1 MNVKIAHATVMI
13 VTVNKGN
20 KRDRKQHKI
29 QTDVLKKG
37 ARQMAFE
44 YEIVKHIA
52 TLGEANDRTLEVNLV
67 SWNKRPAKVDIR
79 RWDKDHTFMGKGVAL
94 TDEEAKALL
103 EALKGRYE
111 V

>member
-1 MNVKIAHATVMI
+1 MQSAHASVTI

-20 KRDRKQHKI
+20 KRDSEQDKI

-67 SWNKRPAKVDIR
+67 SWNKRPAKIDIR

-94 TDEEAKALL
+94 TEDEAKALY

-111 V
+111 

>member
-20 KRDRKQHKI
+20 KTDREQDKI

-52 TLGEANDRTLEVNLV
+52 TLGETNDRTLEVNLV
-67 SWNKRPAKVDIR
+67 SWNKRPAKIDIR
-79 RWDKDHTFMGKGVAL
+79 RWDKDHTYMGKGVAL
-94 TDEEAKALL
+94 TEDEAKALY
-103 EALKGRYE
+103 EALKERYE
-111 V
+111 

>member
-1 MNVKIAHATVMI
+1 MSIAHASVTI

-20 KRDRKQHKI
+20 KRDREQYKI

-52 TLGEANDRTLEVNLV
+52 TLGETNDRTLEVNLV

-94 TDEEAKALL
+94 TEDEAKALL

-111 V
+111 